1 MDVFEILLSLDTPSY
16 VVYDASWLFLGFL
29 ALPTYIGI
37 EEYNCMRNIKK
48 GL

>member
-1 MDVFEILLSLDTPSY
+1 MLLHMY
-16 VVYDASWLFLGFL
+16 NIFRCVVYDASWLFLGFL